1 MMQAIVRKNVGS
13 LGDNCDCRIL
23 AFDQNSGRNVDC
35 ILKDCMTMCLSIE
48 GLLCFL
54 KHFFHS
60 GERQKH
66 CLIDESSLRALCG

>member
-35 ILKDCMTMCLSIE
+35 ILKDCMKMCLRAS
-48 GLLCFL
+48 LLP
-54 KHFFHS
+54 KAFFHS